1 MLRQKM
7 LQDMKANK
15 WQFLSI
21 LLMAFLGVYIFTGVG
36 GEWAG
41 VNHYRKGYYQ
51 ETNLANGWVWG
62 EGFSDSDVSKI
73 KAIPGVTGAE
83 KRCYL
88 EVKGQDSHDPTIYLY
103 GLKENTICM
112 PKVVEGSP
120 VDLTAKDKV
129 WVDARFA
136 AVRNLKVGDSYTF
149 LFENVPFT
157 LQVAGLVYSSEY
169 QYYAN
174 ENDLW
179 PDYNNIGFA
188 YCAYTALPMQDYIV
202 HYIESSKKSVSQL
215 IKEFSKE
222 NAEIARNAKLIS
234 RFSKKQIVDILKK
247 ADPAEFADMVPYTQI
262 VLTTEKDSL
271 AADIGARINKV
282 LEGNY
287 AVYTTRAETSGIA
300 MMDAE
305 MEQHKTIGAVFPIVF
320 LLIAVLA
327 IVTCMNRMIHVQRT
341 QIGTLKAL
349 GFTKAQITRHYVNYG
364 FWPSLLG
371 AVLGCII
378 GPVTLPFLFYS
389 SMSSYYTLPEWKA
402 GFDISFALVAAGTVA
417 ACTLATLFTVVGMLG
432 ESPAQTLRPK
442 APRNFKLTKLE
453 RAKGWGKMKFSFR
466 WSWRTFT
473 RGKVRTVMGI
483 VGTVGCMALLIAAFS
498 MYDCMSDMESW
509 QYDQLQTAQTRLTLA
524 PETTNDQ
531 AKAIAD
537 QVDGELLMTTAIEI
551 QANGVKKTANAT
563 ITDGS
568 GCNFVTDTSRKQI
581 TPDDNMMALTQPT
594 AKALGLKEGDTFRW
608 HIYTSDKWVT
618 STVTLIC
625 RNPMTQGLT
634 MTRAT
639 LERLGYEFTPGYVD
653 TQQALTS
660 FNNSHVTK
668 TLTNNDMHN
677 FWSNYM
683 ESMNMMVSILIL
695 FAVILAVVVLYNLG
709 QINFTEQER
718 ENATLKVIGFSTGR
732 ILRFNLLQNLVY
744 AAIGILLGTPLGLY
758 LVYIMISTS
767 GDSFDMMVK
776 LTPVS
781 FIICA
786 AITLVVSTLVSLLF
800 TRYIKKLDMV
810 TSLKGVE

>member
-21 LLMAFLGVYIFTGVG
+21 LLMAFLGVFIFTGVG

-62 EGFSDSDVSKI
+62 EGFTDSDVAKV

-88 EVKGQDSHDPTIYLY
+88 EAKGQDQYDPTIYLY

-136 AVRNLKVGDSYTF
+136 EARNLKVGDSYTF

-174 ENDLW
+174 ENDMW
-179 PDYNNIGFA
+179 PDYHNIGFA
-188 YCAYTALPMQDYIV
+188 FCAYSALPMQDYIV
-202 HYIESSKKSVSQL
+202 HYIESSKKSVPALVQ
-215 IKEFSKE
+215 EFSKE
-222 NAEIARNAKLIS
+222 NAEIAKNAKLIS
-234 RFSKKQIVDILKK
+234 RFSKKQIVDMLKK
-247 ADPAEFADMVPYTQI
+247 ADPAEFTDLVPYTQI
-262 VLTTEKDSL
+262 VLTTENDSM
-271 AADIGARINKV
+271 AAALSDQIDQALG
-282 LEGNY
+282 GNY

-327 IVTCMNRMIHVQRT
+327 IVTCMNRIIHVQRT

-349 GFTKAQITRHYVNYG
+349 GFTNGQITRHYVNYG
-364 FWPSLLG
+364 FWPSLIG
-371 AVLGCII
+371 ALLGCIV

-389 SMSSYYTLPEWKA
+389 SMTSYYTLPEWKA
-402 GFDISFALVAAGTVA
+402 GFDISFALVAIGTVA
-417 ACTLATLFTVVGMLG
+417 ACTLATLLTVVSMLG

-442 APRNFKLTKLE
+442 APRNFKLTPLE
-453 RAKGWGKMKFSFR
+453 RSKSWSKLKFSFR
-466 WSWRTFT
+466 WSWRTII

-483 VGTVGCMALLIAAFS
+483 VGTVGCMALLVAAFS

-509 QYDQLQTAQTRLTLA
+509 QYSQLQTAQTRLTLA
-524 PETTNDQ
+524 PETTADQ
-531 AKAIAD
+531 AKAIAKE
-537 QVDGELLMTTAIEI
+537 VDGELLMTTPIEI
-551 QANGVKKTANAT
+551 EAGGVKKPATAT
-563 ITDGS
+563 ITDGT
-568 GCNFVTDTSRKQI
+568 GCNFVTDTARKQI
-581 TPDDNMMALTQPT
+581 APDNNMMALTQPT

-653 TQQALTS
+653 TQQTMTT
-660 FNNSHVTK
+660 FNSSHVTK
-668 TLTNNDMHN
+668 VLTSGDMHN
-677 FWSNYM
+677 FWSHYM
-683 ESMNMMVSILIL
+683 ESMNMMVSVLIL

-718 ENATLKVIGFSTGR
+718 ENATLKVIGFRTGQ

-744 AAIGILLGTPLGLY
+744 AAIGILLGTPLGVY
-758 LVYIMISTS
+758 LVYIMISTAGS
-767 GDSFDMMVK
+767 SFDMMVK
-776 LTPVS
+776 LSVPS
-781 FIICA
+781 FLICA

>member
-88 EVKGQDSHDPTIYLY
+88 EVKGQDSHDPTVYLY

-120 VDLTAKDKV
+120 VDLSAKDKV

-136 AVRNLKVGDSYTF
+136 EARNLKVGDSYTF

-202 HYIESSKKSVSQL
+202 HYIESSKKSVSEL
-215 IKEFSKE
+215 IEEFSKE
-222 NAEIARNAKLIS
+222 NAEIAKNAKLIS
-234 RFSKKQIVDILKK
+234 RFSKKQIVDMLKK
-247 ADPAEFADMVPYTQI
+247 ADPAEFVDMVPYTQI
-262 VLTTEKDSL
+262 VLTTEKDSM
-271 AADIGARINKV
+271 AADISDQINKA
-282 LEGNY
+282 LDGNY
-287 AVYTTRAETSGIA
+287 AVYTTRAETAGIA

-364 FWPSLLG
+364 FWPSLIG

-389 SMSSYYTLPEWKA
+389 SMSSYYSLPEWKA
-402 GFDISFALVAAGTVA
+402 GFDISFALVTVGTVA
-417 ACTLATLFTVVGMLG
+417 ACTLAALFTVIGMLG

-453 RAKGWGKMKFSFR
+453 RSKGWGKMKFSFR
-466 WSWRTFT
+466 W
-473 RGKVRTVMGI
+473 
-483 VGTVGCMALLIAAFS
+483 C
-498 MYDCMSDMESW
+498 
-509 QYDQLQTAQTRLTLA
+509 
-524 PETTNDQ
+524 
-531 AKAIAD
+531 
-537 QVDGELLMTTAIEI
+537 
-551 QANGVKKTANAT
+551 
-563 ITDGS
+563 
-568 GCNFVTDTSRKQI
+568 
-581 TPDDNMMALTQPT
+581 
-594 AKALGLKEGDTFRW
+594 
-608 HIYTSDKWVT
+608 
-618 STVTLIC
+618 
-625 RNPMTQGLT
+625 
-634 MTRAT
+634 
-639 LERLGYEFTPGYVD
+639 
-653 TQQALTS
+653 
-660 FNNSHVTK
+660 
-668 TLTNNDMHN
+668 
-677 FWSNYM
+677 
-683 ESMNMMVSILIL
+683 
-695 FAVILAVVVLYNLG
+695 
-709 QINFTEQER
+709 
-718 ENATLKVIGFSTGR
+718 
-732 ILRFNLLQNLVY
+732 
-744 AAIGILLGTPLGLY
+744 
-758 LVYIMISTS
+758 
-767 GDSFDMMVK
+767 
-776 LTPVS
+776 
-781 FIICA
+781 
-786 AITLVVSTLVSLLF
+786 
-800 TRYIKKLDMV
+800 
-810 TSLKGVE
+810 

>member
-1 MLRQKM
+1 M
-7 LQDMKANK
+7 
-15 WQFLSI
+15 
-21 LLMAFLGVYIFTGVG
+21 
-36 GEWAG
+36 
-41 VNHYRKGYYQ
+41 
-51 ETNLANGWVWG
+51 
-62 EGFSDSDVSKI
+62 
-73 KAIPGVTGAE
+73 
-83 KRCYL
+83 
-88 EVKGQDSHDPTIYLY
+88 
-103 GLKENTICM
+103 
-112 PKVVEGSP
+112 
-120 VDLTAKDKV
+120 
-129 WVDARFA
+129 
-136 AVRNLKVGDSYTF
+136 
-149 LFENVPFT
+149 
-157 LQVAGLVYSSEY
+157 
-169 QYYAN
+169 
-174 ENDLW
+174 
-179 PDYNNIGFA
+179 
-188 YCAYTALPMQDYIV
+188 
-202 HYIESSKKSVSQL
+202 
-215 IKEFSKE
+215 
-222 NAEIARNAKLIS
+222 
-234 RFSKKQIVDILKK
+234 
-247 ADPAEFADMVPYTQI
+247 
-262 VLTTEKDSL
+262 
-271 AADIGARINKV
+271 
-282 LEGNY
+282 
-287 AVYTTRAETSGIA
+287 
-300 MMDAE
+300 
-305 MEQHKTIGAVFPIVF
+305 
-320 LLIAVLA
+320 
-327 IVTCMNRMIHVQRT
+327 
-341 QIGTLKAL
+341 
-349 GFTKAQITRHYVNYG
+349 
-364 FWPSLLG
+364 
-371 AVLGCII
+371 
-378 GPVTLPFLFYS
+378 
-389 SMSSYYTLPEWKA
+389 
-402 GFDISFALVAAGTVA
+402 VAAGTVA

-524 PETTNDQ
+524 PETSNDQ

-653 TQQALTS
+653 TQQTITS

-668 TLTNNDMHN
+668 TLTNSDMHN

-695 FAVILAVVVLYNLG
+695 FAIILAVVVLYNLG

-767 GDSFDMMVK
+767 GDSFEMMVK

>member
-62 EGFSDSDVSKI
+62 DGFSDSDVSKVQ
-73 KAIPGVTGAE
+73 AIPGVTGAE

-88 EVKGQDSHDPTIYLY
+88 EVKGQDSHDPTVYLY

-120 VDLTAKDKV
+120 VDLAAKDKV

-136 AVRNLKVGDSYTF
+136 GARNLKVGDSYTF

-202 HYIESSKKSVSQL
+202 HYIESSKKTVSQL
-215 IKEFSKE
+215 IEEFSKE
-222 NAEIARNAKLIS
+222 NAEIAKNAKLIR
-234 RFSKKQIVDILKK
+234 RFNKKQIVDMLKK
-247 ADPAEFADMVPYTQI
+247 ADPSEFTDMVPYTQI
-262 VLTTEKDSL
+262 VITTEKDSM
-271 AADIGARINKV
+271 AADIADQIDKA
-282 LEGNY
+282 LDGNY
-287 AVYTTRAETSGIA
+287 AVYTTRAETSGVA
-300 MMDAE
+300 MMDSE

-341 QIGTLKAL
+341 QIGTLLAL
-349 GFTKAQITRHYVNYG
+349 GFSKAKITRHYISYG
-364 FWPSLLG
+364 FWPSLIG
-371 AVLGCII
+371 AGLGCII
-378 GPVTLPFLFYS
+378 GPITLPFLFYGT
-389 SMSSYYTLPEWKA
+389 MASYYTLPEWKA
-402 GFDISFALVAAGTVA
+402 GFDISFALVAIGTVA
-417 ACTLATLFTVVGMLG
+417 ACTLATLFTAVGMLSD
-432 ESPAQTLRPK
+432 SPARTLRPK
-442 APRNFKLTKLE
+442 APRNFKLTRLE
-453 RAKGWGKMKFSFR
+453 RSKGWSKMKFSFR

-473 RGKVRTVMGI
+473 RGRVRTIMGI
-483 VGTVGCMALLIAAFS
+483 VGTVGCMTLLVAAFA
-498 MYDCMSDMESW
+498 MYDCMRDMESW

-524 PETTNDQ
+524 AETTNDE
-531 AKAIAD
+531 AEAIAN
-537 QVDGELLMTTAIEI
+537 QVDGELLMTSAIEI
-551 QANGVKKTANAT
+551 EANGVKKTANAT
-563 ITDGS
+563 ITDGN

-581 TPDDNMMALTQPT
+581 APDDNMVALTQLT
-594 AKALGLKEGDTFRW
+594 AKSLGLKEGDTFRW

-653 TQQALTS
+653 TQQAMTA
-660 FNNSHVTK
+660 FDNSHVTK
-668 TLTNNDMHN
+668 VLTSGDLHN
-677 FWSNYM
+677 FWAHYM
-683 ESMNMMVSILIL
+683 ESLNMMVGILIL
-695 FAVILAVVVLYNLG
+695 FAVIMAVVVLYNLG

-718 ENATLKVIGFSTGR
+718 ENATLKVIGFGTGR

-744 AAIGILLGTPLGLY
+744 ALLGILLGTPLGLY

-767 GDSFDMMVK
+767 GDAFDMMVS
-776 LTPVS
+776 LSPLS

-800 TRYIKKLDMV
+800 TRYIKKVDMV